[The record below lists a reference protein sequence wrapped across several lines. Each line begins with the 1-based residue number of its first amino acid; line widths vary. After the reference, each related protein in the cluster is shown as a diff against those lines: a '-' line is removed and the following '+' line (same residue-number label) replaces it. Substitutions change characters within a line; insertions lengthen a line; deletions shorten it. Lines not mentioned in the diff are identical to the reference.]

1 MLLSTTYWL
10 SIQPRTPA
18 GDTISWI
25 FTGRMAKRDRL
36 HRTTREFNRA
46 KSCLSFCS
54 PIKSD
59 KEPATKAEVK
69 MRVRWGERGDRVT
82 EENGVRRN
90 VSYLNFK
97 FYILRLPPPLLPIPY
112 PFAPGPIAPTTIY
125 FNPLVRENV
134 TSVVVQ
140 RRSEEAEVCGT
151 PVARN
156 FHDIVG
162 EVINARN
169 KWEQLPLRSHLIFWA
184 DFKFGQNG
192 SRSRDRTLL
201 ISIRTL
207 YIS

>member
-1 MLLSTTYWL
+1 MRRNRRSCHRRERSKAKRFLSEFQVLHSPSPTTTPSTYSL
-10 SIQPRTPA
+10 SLSSPRT
-18 GDTISWI
+18 
-25 FTGRMAKRDRL
+25 
-36 HRTTREFNRA
+36 
-46 KSCLSFCS
+46 
-54 PIKSD
+54 
-59 KEPATKAEVK
+59 
-69 MRVRWGERGDRVT
+69 
-82 EENGVRRN
+82 
-90 VSYLNFK
+90 
-97 FYILRLPPPLLPIPY
+97 LPQPP
-112 PFAPGPIAPTTIY
+112 IY

-140 RRSEEAEVCGT
+140 RRSKEAEVCGT

-201 ISIRTL
+201 ISIRTRL
-207 YIS
+207 YIITISFIFIHFFFSLC